1 MILGVGLVLEYQL
14 NSAAVEPATSSAVD
28 AVASV

>member
-1 MILGVGLVLEYQL
+1 MILGVEWVLEFQL
-14 NSAAVEPATSSAVD
+14 NSAAVELATSSAVD

>member
-1 MILGVGLVLEYQL
+1 MILGVELVLEYQL
-14 NSAAVEPATSSAVD
+14 NSAAVELATSSVVD